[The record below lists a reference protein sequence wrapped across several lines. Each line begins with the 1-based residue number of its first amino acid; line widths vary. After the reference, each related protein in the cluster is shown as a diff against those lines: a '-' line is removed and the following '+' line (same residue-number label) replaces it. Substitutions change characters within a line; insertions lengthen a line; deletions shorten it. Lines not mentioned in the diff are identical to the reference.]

1 MKTLRIDIDGV
12 IFEELPTFERSL
24 AKPLEGYKTI
34 NRLKDLGY
42 TIVLE
47 TARSWSE
54 YRMTVDQLAKYNIR
68 YDQLIMGKFP
78 SDYSID
84 DRAIKFNS
92 WKELELELLG
102 GDDSWALYNVR
113 QATKNF
119 IEDRTK
125 YGLAKFP
132 VCLEIAP
139 MIKDEMPFPEF
150 YLEPSL
156 YAVQCYAVGPG
167 REIPDFFQ
175 CYSLNPQPTDIL
187 AVNVLEHMERVWEFP
202 KHCKTVL
209 KGKGRVHIFVPY
221 NLRFHGPK
229 PDLWRFTDTGLKYLM
244 RDFKC
249 TYIKNY
255 GKENKPYGTGA
266 TFEI

>member
-24 AKPLEGYKTI
+24 AMPLEGYKTI

-47 TARSWSE
+47 TARGWSE
-54 YRMTVDQLAKYNIR
+54 YRMTVDQLARYNIR
-68 YDQLIMGKFP
+68 YDQLIMGKYPADFA
-78 SDYSID
+78 ID

-102 GDDSWALYNVR
+102 DDDAFALYNVR
-113 QATKNF
+113 QTTRDF
-119 IEDRTK
+119 IEGVTK
-125 YGLAKFP
+125 YGLEKLP

-139 MIKDEMPFPEF
+139 MVKNEMPFPEF
-150 YLEPSL
+150 YIDHKE
-156 YAVQCYAVGPG
+156 YAKQWMYCGNDSPTK
-167 REIPDFFQ
+167 DFFQ
-175 CYSLNPQPTDIL
+175 LGHIDPQPTDIL
-187 AVNVLEHMERVWEFP
+187 AVNVLEHMERIWDFP
-202 KHCKTVL
+202 SQCKTIL

-255 GKENKPYGTGA
+255 GKDNKPYGIGA
-266 TFEI
+266 TFEV

>member
-12 IFEELPTFERSL
+12 LFEELPTFERTL

-47 TARSWSE
+47 TARGWSE
-54 YRMTVDQLAKYNIR
+54 YRMTVDQLARYNIR

-78 SDYSID
+78 SDYAID
-84 DRAIKFNS
+84 DRGIKFNS

-102 GDDSWALYNVR
+102 DDDAWCLYNVR
-113 QATKNF
+113 QATKQF
-119 IEDRTK
+119 IEEVTK
-125 YGLAKFP
+125 RSRFA
-132 VCLEIAP
+132 VCFEIAP
-139 MIKDEMPFPEF
+139 MREEEMPFSEF
-150 YLEPSL
+150 Y
-156 YAVQCYAVGPG
+156 VGPKTYAQNWMYCG
-167 REIPDFFQ
+167 NDSPMKDFFQ
-175 CYSLNPQPTDIL
+175 LGNIDPQPTDIL

-202 KHCKTVL
+202 RHCKTIL
-209 KGKGRVHIFVPY
+209 KGKGRVHVFVPY

-229 PDLWRFTDTGLKYLM
+229 PDLWRFTDTGLKHLM
-244 RDFKC
+244 KDFKC
-249 TYIKNY
+249 TFIKNY
-255 GKENKPYGTGA
+255 GKDNKPYGIGA